1 MMVHRNAAM
10 RNPRKQP
17 RRPEPVNTDQ
27 VDPLAKQVAT
37 ELAGGDRER
46 LLIGGVRSIIVLN
59 FPGQRFGK
67 TRPIARGR

>member
-1 MMVHRNAAM
+1 MVHKNAAM
-10 RNPRKQP
+10 KRPRTP
-17 RRPEPVNTDQ
+17 RREAEPVQVDQ
-27 VDPLAKQVAT
+27 VDPLTEQVAT
-37 ELAGGDRER
+37 ELAGGDKER